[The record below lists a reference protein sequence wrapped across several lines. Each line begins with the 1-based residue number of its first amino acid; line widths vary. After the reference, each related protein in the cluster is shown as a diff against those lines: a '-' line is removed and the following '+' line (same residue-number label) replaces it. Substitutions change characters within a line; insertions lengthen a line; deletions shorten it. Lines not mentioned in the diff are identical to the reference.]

1 MRSSETATGVWI
13 PLTGSGITKGETLR
27 EEGLQKAINAAG
39 GVAALARKLG
49 IAQPSVSNWTRVP
62 ADRVTSVEAATGVA
76 RSDLRPDLFGS
87 AVLSL
92 DEIDQARR
100 REYLM
105 LGSVLRQAP
114 TAKLLADVSKLQGDP
129 SALGLLHM
137 SLAEAAE
144 ETTAETESREFF
156 RLFVGV
162 GRGELL
168 PYGSYYLTGFLHE
181 RPLAR
186 VRDDLAR
193 LGIQRAEGL
202 YEPEDH
208 IGILFDV
215 MAGLIGG
222 DFPGGEA
229 EQKAFFTRHVQPFA
243 TRLFADLEAC
253 ANTPFYKAVARIGA
267 TFTEIETEAF
277 ALPG

>member
-1 MRSSETATGVWI
+1 
-13 PLTGSGITKGETLR
+13 LR

-62 ADRVTSVEAATGVA
+62 ADRVAGVESATGVA
-76 RSDLRPDLFGS
+76 RGDLRPDLYAGP
-87 AVLSL
+87 AAPL
-92 DEIDQARR
+92 DEIDHARR
-100 REYLM
+100 REYLL
-105 LGSVLRQAP
+105 LGSLLRQAP
-114 TAKLLADVSKLQGDP
+114 AAALLADIGRLQGDP

-137 SLAEAAE
+137 SLAEAAD
-144 ETTAETESREFF
+144 ETTAEIESREFF

-168 PYGSYYLTGFLHE
+168 PYASYYLTGFLHE

-186 VRDDLAR
+186 VREDLAR
-193 LGIQRAEGL
+193 IGVERAEGL

-208 IGILFDV
+208 LGILCEV

-222 DFPGGEA
+222 EFPGGDE
-229 EQKAFFTRHVQPFA
+229 EQKAFFSRHIRPWA
-243 TRLFADLEAC
+243 TRLWADLDAC
-253 ANTPFYKAVARIGA
+253 AKTPFYKAAARVGA
-267 TFTEIETEAF
+267 TFTDIETEAF
-277 ALPG
+277 ALPA